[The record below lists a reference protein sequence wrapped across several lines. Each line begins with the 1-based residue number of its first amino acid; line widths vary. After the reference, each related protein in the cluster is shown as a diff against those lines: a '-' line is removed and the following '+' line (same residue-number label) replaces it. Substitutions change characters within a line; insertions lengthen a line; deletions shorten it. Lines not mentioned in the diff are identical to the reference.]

1 MEFISALNITA
12 RLPPAEIETVVSNLS
27 TVSPNLAKFLLS
39 RIDSRLQT
47 LTDEATGK
55 WFIASD
61 FNRVG
66 NVYRSPWSNEYTSNV
81 MKPDSL
87 YYPPDNLRRI
97 ELTLNELLLSYCNL
111 YYENAVGSCYL
122 AESQAPA
129 SFFGVFQ
136 IKKDYIDK
144 HSQESHTW
152 ESNHSFEVV
161 LRQTAEEFQVS
172 CTMTSNV
179 LVIFDLQSQALPS
192 NLNGTASKTG
202 TRSFVIPKKGGESL
216 YEEILIQNIGEL
228 MEENE
233 SSLRGSIDQVCIPR
247 CVDFAMASFGAGNDE
262 AISDSSSDI
271 MEDDFRPRV
280 SLGSM
285 NPLHRQSV
293 RPETAFQADLLGAIM
308 QRRLKEDKVEG
319 S

>member
-1 MEFISALNITA
+1 MEFIAALNITA
-12 RLPPAEIETVVSNLS
+12 RLPPAEVETVVSNLS
-27 TVSPNLAKFLLS
+27 TFSPKLAKFLAS

-66 NVYRSPWSNEYTSNV
+66 NAYRSPWSNEYTSSV
-81 MKPDSL
+81 LKPDTL
-87 YYPPDNLRRI
+87 YYPPDTLRRI
-97 ELTLNELLLSYCNL
+97 ELPLNELLLSYCNL
-111 YYENAVGSCYL
+111 YFENAVGSCFL
-122 AESQAPA
+122 AESQEPL

-136 IKKDYIDK
+136 IKKDHVDK
-144 HSQESHTW
+144 HSGESHTW

-161 LRQTAEEFQVS
+161 RRETAEEIHVS

-179 LVIFDLQSQALPS
+179 LVILDIQSRMLPS
-192 NLNGTASKTG
+192 NLSGALSKSG
-202 TRSFVIPKKGGESL
+202 TRSFIVPKMVGDSL
-216 YEEILIQNIGEL
+216 YEETLIQNIGEL
-228 MEENE
+228 MEDNE

-247 CVDFAMASFGAGNDE
+247 CVDFAMASFGGGHDE
-262 AISDSSSDI
+262 TISDSSSDI

-280 SLGSM
+280 SLGTM

-308 QRRLKEDKVEG
+308 QRRLKEDRAEG